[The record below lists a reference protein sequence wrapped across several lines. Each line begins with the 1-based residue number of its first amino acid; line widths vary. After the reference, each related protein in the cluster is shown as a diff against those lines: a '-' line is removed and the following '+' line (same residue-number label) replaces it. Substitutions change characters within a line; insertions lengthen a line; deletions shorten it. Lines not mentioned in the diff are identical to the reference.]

1 MALPATGA
9 PRPGIMVGST
19 SEFSLSSGQH
29 TCLHFHLVQSPNSS
43 IEPALKN
50 LPKVTQRR
58 LELVMRYEKSHP
70 G

>member
-29 TCLHFHLVQSPNSS
+29 TCLHFTSS
-43 IEPALKN
+43 RAPTHQLNQPSRIC
-50 LPKVTQRR
+50 R
-58 LELVMRYEKSHP
+58 KSHSAALNS
-70 G
+70 